1 MITANNSKFMPRETP
16 KRSKMLWGKKSV
28 EKRLYSECQNPS
40 SFYGSKTTSQ
50 KRPFLTLFFG
60 PARLCWAA
68 KILFPLPG
76 QELLA
81 GNGTRLRIAC
91 SALSAGWGTVV
102 RDRVQPA
109 PFWGVHHFSSW
120 QAGSTPGSLR
130 NSPVA
135 ALAGAGLCQYTP
147 SPQPMGWHRLWVKY
161 LPKNSRGSEDFLTL
175 NA

>member
-1 MITANNSKFMPRETP
+1 MSKPLEFLWVKNN
-16 KRSKMLWGKKSV
+16 L
-28 EKRLYSECQNPS
+28 
-40 SFYGSKTTSQ
+40 SKTALFDPFFRPSQ
-50 KRPFLTLFFG
+50 ALLGCENFISTAWPGTAGWKWDQAENCMQRFECWLGHCCEGQG
-60 PARLCWAA
+60 PASTFL
-68 KILFPLPG
+68 
-76 QELLA
+76 
-81 GNGTRLRIAC
+81 
-91 SALSAGWGTVV
+91 
-102 RDRVQPA
+102 
-109 PFWGVHHFSSW
+109 GVHHFSSR